1 MAAIRNSV
9 LPAAAAIV
17 LALPALAAGPPTT
30 FPTTYDT
37 TAQVKETA
45 RASGAGRTITRR
57 RSYESQGPTTFLDD
71 RRILLGSLDDGE
83 FDDFPDITATYKTNR
98 RGVVTYRVD
107 PASRR
112 AMQRFFRRQI
122 RAEGIRGSGG
132 FTFGAG
138 RLEFSDD
145 GSTFEGRQ
153 TIRTWLEG
161 TSRGVEVRV
170 DGVDRFRFTGTIV
183 R

>member
-1 MAAIRNSV
+1 MLTPR
-9 LPAAAAIV
+9 LPLVAAAAIV

-37 TAQVKETA
+37 AVQIHQTA
-45 RASGAGRTITRR
+45 RAVGAGRTITRR
-57 RSYESQGPTTFLDD
+57 RSYESRGPTTFLDS
-71 RRILLGSLDDGE
+71 RRVQLGSIDDPD
-83 FDDFPDITATYKTNR
+83 FDDFPDITANYRTNR
-98 RGVVTYRVD
+98 RGVVTFRVD
-107 PASRR
+107 SASRR
-112 AMQRFFRRQI
+112 AVQRFLRRQI
-122 RAEGIRGSGG
+122 RAEGIRGAGG
-132 FTFGAG
+132 FSFGTG

-153 TIRTWLEG
+153 TIRGWLEG

-170 DGVDRFRFTGTIV
+170 DSVDRFEFTGTIV